1 MFNYNSV
8 KVFLVLVVF
17 SLFVF
22 MALQQYL
29 RFTRVAIY
37 PREPSKKPS
46 RVRNHIILQNSK
58 SPQGSSVSSFET
70 NHGSDGSYRK
80 QSELDPFTGTSL
92 IRNISVSPEQRA
104 FVHNDPDRKQKPPN
118 SSTSGMS
125 NSVHNN
131 ILQQTSPGSS
141 VKRPRL
147 PKALIIGFSKCG
159 TAALRT
165 FLTIHPD
172 VVSPIP
178 ELRYFTLYHSKGL
191 EWYRKQM
198 PPSTEQQLTI
208 EKTPSYIMTIESLQ
222 RIHEYNPKVKLIVI
236 VRDPIIRMQSEY
248 AHVSA
253 HTEEMPP
260 FKKFWSEKPHD
271 RCVINFSNYADDIRQ
286 VYDLFPKDQ
295 LLVLSEDDMER
306 DPLSVLKE
314 AEEFLQ
320 LRPAFTNDMFV
331 FDKTKGFHCFNT
343 RSKLFPRVLRLVQ
356 VNRFTGCLGRDKGRE
371 HPEIG
376 EEYMEHLREV
386 IRPLNEDLFE
396 LIGKRFEWDN
406 FKETKN

>member
-1 MFNYNSV
+1 MFNNNSV
-8 KVFLVLVVF
+8 KVFLVLAVF
-17 SLFVF
+17 TLFAF
-22 MALQQYL
+22 MALQQSL
-29 RFTRVAIY
+29 TFTRVAMY
-37 PREPSKKPS
+37 LRDPSKKPS

-58 SPQGSSVSSFET
+58 SPQRSSVSSFEV

-80 QSELDPFTGTSL
+80 QSEVDPSTGTSL
-92 IRNISVSPEQRA
+92 VQTLSPTKSPEPGASGR
-104 FVHNDPDRKQKPPN
+104 NGPGRKQKSPD
-118 SSTSGMS
+118 SS
-125 NSVHNN
+125 

-141 VKRPRL
+141 EKRPRL

-208 EKTPSYIMTIESLQ
+208 EKTPAYIRTNESLQ
-222 RIHEYNPKVKLIVI
+222 RIHEYNPKVKLIAI
-236 VRDPIIRMQSEY
+236 VRDPIVRLQSQF
-248 AHVSA
+248 AHVFS
-253 HTEEMPP
+253 HTEVKPP
-260 FKKFWSEKPHD
+260 FKKWWSEKPHD
-271 RCVINFSNYADDIRQ
+271 QRIINFSNYAEDIRQ
-286 VYDLFPKDQ
+286 VYSLFPKDQ

-356 VNRFTGCLGRDKGRE
+356 VNRFTGCLGSEKGRE

-376 EEYMEHLREV
+376 EAYLKHLKDV
-386 IRPLNEDLFE
+386 IRPLNEDLFK
-396 LIGKRFEWDN
+396 LIGKKFEWDN
-406 FKETKN
+406 FKE

>member
-1 MFNYNSV
+1 MITTNSV
-8 KVFLVLVVF
+8 KVFLVLAVF
-17 SLFVF
+17 SLFGFIV
-22 MALQQYL
+22 LHETL
-29 RFTRVAIY
+29 TFTRVAMY
-37 PREPSKKPS
+37 LRDPSKKPS
-46 RVRNHIILQNSK
+46 RVRNHIILQDAK
-58 SPQGSSVSSFET
+58 SPQRSPVSSSEA
-70 NHGSDGSYRK
+70 NHGSDNFSQQ
-80 QSELDPFTGTSL
+80 QS
-92 IRNISVSPEQRA
+92 
-104 FVHNDPDRKQKPPN
+104 PD
-118 SSTSGMS
+118 SS
-125 NSVHNN
+125 
-131 ILQQTSPGSS
+131 ILQQTSPDSS

-178 ELRYFTLYHSKGL
+178 ELNFFTLYHSKGL

-208 EKTPSYIMTIESLQ
+208 EKTPSYIRTNESLQ
-222 RIHEYNPKVKLIVI
+222 RIHEYNPEVKLIVI
-236 VRDPIIRMQSEY
+236 VRDPIVRLQSQY
-248 AHVSA
+248 THVSV
-253 HTEEMPP
+253 HIKDVPP

-271 RCVINFSNYADDIRQ
+271 RSVINFSNYAKDIRHA
-286 VYDLFPKDQ
+286 YNLFPKDQ

-314 AEEFLQ
+314 AEEFFQ

-386 IRPLNEDLFE
+386 IRPLNEDLFD
-396 LIGKRFEWDN
+396 LIGKRFEWEN
-406 FKETKN
+406 FKET